1 MDFCFGIDVEVDDA
15 EKPLVEPAGDTL
27 EVDNLVVGNTR
38 FGMGVCTFL
47 AVVFIPDWTEDNFL
61 SFASSVLFWELMG
74 DFSVLIEEP
83 LTELS
88 TEEVMKSILS
98 EAEDE
103 EEYLE
108 DDGLGNMLWE
118 TSDWGLVDEDRLP
131 ETSNFTY
138 IGINTRAKISSLIHI
153 ILNGIEEEPG
163 LTACNFCITGFYF

>member
-1 MDFCFGIDVEVDDA
+1 
-15 EKPLVEPAGDTL
+15 
-27 EVDNLVVGNTR
+27 
-38 FGMGVCTFL
+38 
-47 AVVFIPDWTEDNFL
+47 
-61 SFASSVLFWELMG
+61 MG

-118 TSDWGLVDEDRLP
+118 TSD
-131 ETSNFTY
+131 
-138 IGINTRAKISSLIHI
+138 
-153 ILNGIEEEPG
+153 
-163 LTACNFCITGFYF
+163 